1 MAADSG
7 PARRGTTAANP
18 ILGYF
23 TRHGTAANL
32 VLVLMLMAGLVALP
46 NMRAQFFPDV
56 VIQEVS
62 VSVTWSGAGAED
74 IDTAIVQV
82 LEPAVLAVEG
92 VEGTTAR
99 STEGRAVIT
108 AAFAPGADMNRAAED
123 VQAAVD
129 AIRTLPASADEPSV
143 TRGAWRDRVT
153 DVVVHGPVSV
163 DQLGRFADEF
173 VTRLFQAGV
182 TRTTIQGFAA
192 PMIRVELTSESLIRH
207 DIAMAEIAAAIAGE
221 TAAAPAGD
229 VSGGAARVR
238 TGSPRRTAE
247 EIAGIVLRSRP
258 DGSALTLGEVAR
270 VTQEGIDRDRAYFVG
285 PNPAIAVRVDRADD
299 GDAIA
304 LQATVQQV
312 AAALQATLPEGVK
325 VELIRTRAEMIT
337 DRLALLIDNGLVG
350 LGLVLLLLFL
360 FLNARTALWVAAGIP
375 VAMLAGIAAMYAM
388 GMTLNMMS
396 LFALILTLGI
406 VVDDAIVVGE
416 HADHRRRVLREGPA
430 AAAENAATVMA
441 APVIA
446 STLTTVIAFFGLVAI
461 GGRFG
466 ELIRDIPLT
475 VIAVLLASL
484 VECFLILPAHMR
496 HALTHAAR
504 ERWYDW
510 PSRTVNRGFD
520 RIRAAVFRPL
530 IAGVIWARYPVI
542 AGVVLALASQVALI
556 IRGDVP
562 WRFFDAPEQGSI
574 TGNFAMLPGA
584 TRDDSMAMLREL
596 QRATEEVAARYA
608 AEHGVNPLTFVLAE
622 LGGNSGRALP
632 SAETKEAG
640 LLGAISIEL
649 IEPDLRPY
657 SSFAFLAALQEAVR
671 AHPLVEE
678 LSFRG
683 WRSGPGGDALSVRV
697 AGADS
702 ATLKA
707 AAEAIK
713 TALAPF
719 PEVSGLEDNLAY
731 DKEELILALT
741 PQGQA
746 LGFTV
751 EALGRVL
758 RDRLNGIEA
767 ARFPDGP
774 RTATVRVELPGSELT
789 ADFLDRTLMRAP
801 SGQYLPLADIV
812 TVETRQ
818 GFSTIRRE
826 NGLRLVTVAGDV
838 SGDDPA
844 RAAEITDYLRA
855 SILPQIEADFGVT
868 TQMSGLAEQ
877 ERDFFSD
884 ALTGL
889 VLCLLGIYLTLA
901 WVFASWTRPL
911 VVMAVIPFGLVGAIW
926 GHAVWGMALSLFSVV
941 GIIGMIGIIIND
953 AIVLVATVD
962 QYARSRGLF
971 PAIIDAAADRLR
983 PVLLTTLTT
992 VLGLAPLLYESSSQA
1007 LFLKPT
1013 VIALAYG
1020 LGFGMVLVL
1029 LLVPAIL
1036 AVQADIAR
1044 TLHAFRRA
1052 FRPAAASVGLRAGLA
1067 LAAGA
1072 VAALFAVTVG
1082 AVLLTGDLP
1091 AALAAAV
1098 AEALPGVSAGDA
1110 LVLAAALF
1118 VAGSAAVLLAV
1129 YALAG
1134 LVVAFGSARRR
1145 RRRRAV

>member
-1 MAADSG
+1 MAAG
-7 PARRGTTAANP
+7 RAPERRREVAANP
-18 ILGYF
+18 ILAYF

-32 VLVLMLMAGLVALP
+32 VLVLMVMAGLVALP

-56 VIQEVS
+56 VVQEVT
-62 VSVTWSGAGAED
+62 VSVAWSGAGAED

-82 LEPAVLAVEG
+82 IEPAILAVEG

-99 STEGRAVIT
+99 ATEGRGVIT
-108 AAFAPGADMNRAAED
+108 ASFAPGADMNRATEE

-129 AIRTLPASADEPSV
+129 AIRTLPASADAPEV
-143 TRGAWRDRVT
+143 VRAAWRDRVT
-153 DVVVHGPVSV
+153 DVVIHGPVSV

-173 VTRLFQAGV
+173 VTRLFQSGV
-182 TRTTIQGFAA
+182 TRATIQGFAA
-192 PMIRVELTSESLIRH
+192 PMIRVEVGSESLIRH
-207 DIAMAEIAAAIAGE
+207 DISMAEIAAAIAGE
-221 TAAAPAGD
+221 VSAAPAGD

-238 TGSPRRTAE
+238 TGSSRRTAE
-247 EIAGIVLRSRP
+247 EIAAIVLRPLP
-258 DGSALTLGEVAR
+258 DGSSLTLGEVTR
-270 VTQEGIDRDRAYFVG
+270 VSDEGIDRDRAYFVG
-285 PNPAIAVRVDRADD
+285 ADPAITVRIDRADG

-304 LQATVQQV
+304 LQATVQKV
-312 AAALQATLPEGVK
+312 AMAVQATLPEGVR

-337 DRLALLIDNGLVG
+337 DRLALLVDNGLVG
-350 LGLVLLLLFL
+350 LGLVVFLLFL
-360 FLNARTALWVAAGIP
+360 FLNARTAIWVAAGIP

-416 HADHRRRVLREGPA
+416 HADHRRRALGEGPV
-430 AAAENAATVMA
+430 AAAENAATRMA
-441 APVIA
+441 APVVA

-496 HALTHAAR
+496 HSLAHAAR

-510 PSRTVNRGFD
+510 PSRVVNRGFE
-520 RIRAAVFRPL
+520 RIRTAIFRPL
-530 IAGVIWARYPVI
+530 IGWVIRARYPVM
-542 AGVVLALASQVALI
+542 AGVVLALASQVALL

-574 TGNFAMLPGA
+574 TGNFAMLPAA

-608 AEHGVNPLTFVLAE
+608 AEHGTSPLAFVLAE
-622 LGGNSGRALP
+622 IGGNSGRALP
-632 SAETKEAG
+632 SAETKEAS

-657 SSFAFLAALQEAVR
+657 SSFAFLAELQEAVR
-671 AHPLVEE
+671 HHPLLEE

-713 TALAPF
+713 TALAAF
-719 PEVSGLEDNLAY
+719 PEVSGLEDSLAY
-731 DKEELILALT
+731 DKEELILKLT

-751 EALGRVL
+751 EGLGRVL

-767 ARFPDGP
+767 ARFPVGP
-774 RTATVRVELPGSELT
+774 RSATVRVELPAAELT

-826 NGLRLVTVAGDV
+826 NGLRLVTVSGDV

-844 RAAEITDYLRA
+844 RAAAITDYLRTT
-855 SILPQIEADFGVT
+855 ILPAVEADFGVT
-868 TQMSGLAEQ
+868 TELSGLAEQ
-877 ERDFFSD
+877 ERAFLSD

-889 VLCLLGIYLTLA
+889 VLCLLGIFLTLA

-926 GHAVWGMALSLFSVV
+926 GHALWATALSMFSVV
-941 GIIGMIGIIIND
+941 GIIGMVGIIIND
-953 AIVLVATVD
+953 AIVLVGTVD
-962 QYARSRGLF
+962 EYAASRSLNR
-971 PAIIDAAADRLR
+971 AIVDAAADRLR

-1013 VIALAYG
+1013 VIALVYG

-1036 AVQADIAR
+1036 AAQADVAR
-1044 TLHAFRRA
+1044 MLAAARRA
-1052 FRPAAASVGLRAGLA
+1052 FRPAAAAGGLRAA
-1067 LAAGA
+1067 VVLAAAAIALLFAATLG
-1072 VAALFAVTVG
+1072 AALVTGSLPPAV
-1082 AVLLTGDLP
+1082 
-1091 AALAAAV
+1091 AAAV
-1098 AEALPGVSAGDA
+1098 AEALPGLAGGEAQIIGLALFLAGSAA
-1110 LVLAAALF
+1110 ILVATWFVAALAAAL
-1118 VAGSAAVLLAV
+1118 AAA
-1129 YALAG
+1129 
-1134 LVVAFGSARRR
+1134 R